1 MDDLITALKREFAT
15 EPKDKRKPDE
25 SSADAALSSTAGF
38 AATTTKP
45 STAAGQVIT
54 IPIILSRETDSHA
67 TRNWTQEQFV
77 INNFMEEPSVGTEDE
92 ESNIE

>member
-1 MDDLITALKREFAT
+1 MITDLEREFAT
-15 EPKDKRKPDE
+15 VPKNKRQPGE
-25 SSADAALSSTAGF
+25 SSAAAATLSSIAGF

-45 STAAGQVIT
+45 STAASQVIT

-92 ESNIE
+92 ESNIV